1 MLNIFKAKATTQKR
15 ICAIC
20 GDEIPEGKGVQR
32 DKQWFC
38 SPWHAQ
44 QCRPRP
50 PWWKRLFSS
59 GDVSSGGG
67 CC

>member
-1 MLNIFKAKATTQKR
+1 MLKIPEAKAVSKAR
-15 ICAIC
+15 ICATC
-20 GDEIPEGKGVQR
+20 GDEIPQGKGIQR

-44 QCRPRP
+44 QCRPKR
-50 PWWKRLFSS
+50 PWWKRIFSS
-59 GDVSSGGG
+59 GDQGGGG